1 MRWKGGPSML
11 DLRLQA
17 LDLSRFR
24 CRLKTVIDFLQDIW
38 MVRKKHISLQ
48 QNNKDRNN
56 MDIVALTIIA
66 IMSIISGIA
75 AIAVLID
82 MYNTH
87 KTKTA

>member
-1 MRWKGGPSML
+1 
-11 DLRLQA
+11 
-17 LDLSRFR
+17 
-24 CRLKTVIDFLQDIW
+24 